1 MLHRIVF
8 IVKLIDMELVKILFC
23 LRALKKNLLT
33 KGLLMILL
41 DLFKNCDFN

>member
-23 LRALKKNLLT
+23 LRALIKKTIDKSFTYDIIRLVQKL
-33 KGLLMILL
+33 
-41 DLFKNCDFN
+41 